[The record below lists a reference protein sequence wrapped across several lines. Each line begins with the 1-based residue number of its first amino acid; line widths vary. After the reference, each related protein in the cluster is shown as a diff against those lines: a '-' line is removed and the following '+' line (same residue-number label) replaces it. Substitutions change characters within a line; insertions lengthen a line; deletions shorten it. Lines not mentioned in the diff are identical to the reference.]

1 MGVHVAFD
9 IGNVLCH
16 FDIMIFV
23 KKLAEIA
30 NINDH
35 DAYFFLDHLQRMQD
49 IGVTNVAHGLEY
61 KFKLTSE
68 ELNILLETWNKTLL
82 PNEMMLNF
90 LDNLRADGVRIALLS
105 NMGPEH
111 IAYLRSTCPR
121 LFEKTVQ
128 HISCEV
134 GARKPQKLFFQSFGL
149 DNDDFLY
156 SKEHLKPGSIQHALE
171 TPVDFSGCIYVD
183 DLEDN
188 LKIGKRYGFKVYQF
202 NLNEMT
208 KLTQSKQKIEL
219 DKLKRA
225 IYDKC

>member
-16 FDIMIFV
+16 FDMNIFA
-23 KKLAEIA
+23 KKLTEILK
-30 NINDH
+30 INDH
-35 DAYFFLDHLQRMQD
+35 DAYFFIDHLQRMQD
-49 IGVTNVAHGLEY
+49 IGATNVAHGLEY
-61 KFKLTSE
+61 KFKLSSE
-68 ELNILLETWNKTLL
+68 ELNELLDTWNTTLH

-111 IAYLRSTCPR
+111 IGYLRSTCPR

-156 SKEHLKPGSIQHALE
+156 SKEHWKPGTLYD
-171 TPVDFSGCIYVD
+171 PGLVDFSGCVYVD

-188 LKIGKRYGFKVYQF
+188 LKAGKRYGFKVYQF
-202 NLNEMT
+202 NLNEVTQM
-208 KLTQSKQKIEL
+208 TQSAQKNEL
-219 DKLKRA
+219 EKLKR
-225 IYDKC
+225 IIFDRS